1 MEVLIE
7 SPAYMRLKAE
17 VQPRENVHSTAFFLD
32 RGLVLG
38 ETCSVNLNI
47 KVHVKVRD
55 KRILAKARKTN
66 LLRISERLHTNEML
80 HLLRLSSLLT

>member
-1 MEVLIE
+1 MEVFIE

-38 ETCSVNLNI
+38 QTSSVNLNI
-47 KVHVKVRD
+47 KTTINEIAVCKSVS
-55 KRILAKARKTN
+55 RK
-66 LLRISERLHTNEML
+66 
-80 HLLRLSSLLT
+80 